1 MSSLPDIVQ
10 HHGPGRTFSPFESW
24 VRQSLRNRFT
34 MVSNENLPPEIL
46 LQIDDAYATAHTPT
60 ARRKRTGR

>member
-24 VRQSLRNRFT
+24 VRQSLRTRFA

-46 LQIDDAYATAHTPT
+46 LQVDDAYAAGGTPT
-60 ARRKRTGR
+60 AGHKRTGR